1 MLLRFKIQNF
11 LSFYKETSFDMF
23 PNTKREKLLHHI
35 YNEEVPLLKQAA
47 IYGQMGQV
55 NPILSR
61 PYAFFVIL

>member
-35 YNEEVPLLKQAA
+35 TGVYQ
-47 IYGQMGQV
+47 
-55 NPILSR
+55 
-61 PYAFFVIL
+61 